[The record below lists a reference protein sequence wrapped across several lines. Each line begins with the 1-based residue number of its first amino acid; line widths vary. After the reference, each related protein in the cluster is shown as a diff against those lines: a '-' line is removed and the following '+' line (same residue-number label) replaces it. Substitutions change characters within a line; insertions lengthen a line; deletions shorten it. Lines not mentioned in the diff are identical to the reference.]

1 MTIAVAMT
9 RRSAFRSVIFSHK
22 TKFIDTC
29 DQIDNTRHRGKH
41 QADHKNPILYVMMGI
56 ASYLVYT
63 SGQPNRTALHFYAL
77 QLLFNFLWSFFFFN
91 LQWFLFA
98 FIWLIALWIL
108 VFVTTILFAKISKPA
123 GYLMIP
129 YLLWITF
136 AGCLAYTIYL
146 INP

>member
-1 MTIAVAMT
+1 M
-9 RRSAFRSVIFSHK
+9 
-22 TKFIDTC
+22 
-29 DQIDNTRHRGKH
+29 
-41 QADHKNPILYVMMGI
+41 
-56 ASYLVYT
+56 YT

-108 VFVTTILFAKISKPA
+108 VFVTTILFAKISNPA

-136 AGCLAYTIYL
+136 AGYLAYTIYL